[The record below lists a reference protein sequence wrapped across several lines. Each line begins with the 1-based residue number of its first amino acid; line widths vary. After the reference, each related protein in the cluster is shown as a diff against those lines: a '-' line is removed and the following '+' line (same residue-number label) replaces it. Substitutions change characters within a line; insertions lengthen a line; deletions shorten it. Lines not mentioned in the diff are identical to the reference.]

1 MGRLAQTLDL
11 ITSTASRAISLTHG
25 EKMPKVVSMINWK
38 GGVGKT
44 TLTLHLASGLASR
57 HSKRILLIDLDA
69 QCNLSFLAIGASSYV
84 THAYTNGGPTLKNIF
99 DGYFSRLPVKA
110 HDVILQKKVRATASK
125 IYTQV
130 GIILS
135 HQELTLLDM
144 KLAREKRSGRDHRE
158 ETKFEI
164 EKLSV
169 IKSVID
175 SVASEYD
182 YVLLDCPPNVN
193 LVTQNA
199 FFASDYYVVPAIPD
213 FLSTVGISLINQ
225 YMAQFNSDYTSMW
238 SYAGLP
244 GAYID
249 TKFGGIIFN
258 MVDEYGGGPK
268 DGHQQII
275 DSTKAQLGPDAVF
288 QRYVTDGDG
297 ISAAA
302 QMNLPVFAYTDLPRA
317 NQNAEK
323 QAKYLEKVV
332 DEFVTRII

>member
-1 MGRLAQTLDL
+1 
-11 ITSTASRAISLTHG
+11 
-25 EKMPKVVSMINWK
+25 MPKIVSMINWK

-44 TLTLHLASGLASR
+44 TLTLHLAAGLASR
-57 HSKRILLIDLDA
+57 HSKRVLLIDLDA
-69 QCNLSFLAIGASSYV
+69 QCNLSFLAIGITSYV
-84 THAYTNGGPTLKNIF
+84 AHTYTKAGPTLKNIF
-99 DGYFSRLPVKA
+99 DGYFARTPALAK
-110 HDVILQKKVRATASK
+110 DVILNRQVRATAGK
-125 IYTQV
+125 VYTQV

-169 IKSVID
+169 IKTITD
-175 SVASEYD
+175 SVADQYD

-225 YMAQFNSDYTSMW
+225 YMSQFNADYTSMW

-244 GAYID
+244 GSYID

-275 DSTKAQLGPDAVF
+275 VGLTQVELS
-288 QRYVTDGDG
+288 
-297 ISAAA
+297 
-302 QMNLPVFAYTDLPRA
+302 
-317 NQNAEK
+317 
-323 QAKYLEKVV
+323 
-332 DEFVTRII
+332 

>member
-1 MGRLAQTLDL
+1 
-11 ITSTASRAISLTHG
+11 
-25 EKMPKVVSMINWK
+25 MPRIVSMINWK

-44 TLTLHLASGLASR
+44 TMTLHLGAGLASR
-57 HSKRILLIDLDA
+57 HNKRVLLIDLDA
-69 QCNLSFLAIGASSYV
+69 QCNLSFLAIGASPYI
-84 THAYTNGGPTLKNIF
+84 THTYNSNGQTLKNVF
-99 DGYFSRLPVKA
+99 DNYFSHAPTIAK
-110 HDVILQKKVRATASK
+110 HVILQKRVRARAGK

-164 EKLSV
+164 EKLSI
-169 IKSVID
+169 IKNIID
-175 SVASEYD
+175 EVANDYD

-213 FLSTVGISLINQ
+213 FLSTVGISLIKK
-225 YMAQFNSDYTSMW
+225 YMDQFNSDYKSMW

-244 GAYID
+244 GTYAD

-258 MVDEYGGGPK
+258 MVDEYKGTPK
-268 DGHQQII
+268 DGHNQII
-275 DSTKAQLGPDAVF
+275 QSTINQQGEDSVF
-288 QRYVTDGDG
+288 SNYVTDGDG

-302 QMNLPVFAYTDLPRA
+302 QMNLPVFAYSDLPRA
-317 NQNAEK
+317 HQNAQK
-323 QAKYLEKVV
+323 QAEYMGWVV

>member
-1 MGRLAQTLDL
+1 
-11 ITSTASRAISLTHG
+11 
-25 EKMPKVVSMINWK
+25 MINWK

-44 TLTLHLASGLASR
+44 TMTLHLAAGLATR
-57 HSKRILLIDLDA
+57 HNKRVLLIDLDA
-69 QCNLSFLAIGASSYV
+69 QCNLSFLAIGASSYI
-84 THAYTNGGPTLKNIF
+84 THAYNKNGPTLKNVF
-99 DGYFSRLPVKA
+99 DNYFA
-110 HDVILQKKVRATASK
+110 HAPTIAANIILQKQVRARAGK

-169 IKSVID
+169 IKAIID
-175 SVASEYD
+175 EVASDYD

-213 FLSTVGISLINQ
+213 FLSTVGISLIKK
-225 YMAQFNSDYTSMW
+225 YMDQFNSDYTSMW

-244 GAYID
+244 GTYVD
-249 TKFGGIIFN
+249 TKFGGIVFN

-268 DGHQQII
+268 DGHRQMIQSTISQQGK
-275 DSTKAQLGPDAVF
+275 SSVF
-288 QRYVTDGDG
+288 ANYVTDGDG

-302 QMNLPVFAYTDLPRA
+302 QMNLPVFAYSDLPRA
-317 NQNAEK
+317 HQNAEK
-323 QAKYLEKVV
+323 QANYMGQVV